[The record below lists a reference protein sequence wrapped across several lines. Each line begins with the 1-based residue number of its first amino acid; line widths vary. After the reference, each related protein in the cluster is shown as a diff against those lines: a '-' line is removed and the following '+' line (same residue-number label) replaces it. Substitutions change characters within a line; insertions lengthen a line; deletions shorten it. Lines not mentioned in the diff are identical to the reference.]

1 MKTLLLQHYIAIKKR
16 GLISVETTLD
26 QFLMKLEEEYIEVG
40 NAYADD
46 CLERKLPS
54 SDLVYEM
61 TDLVMVVL
69 NCFQHYGIDI
79 EEQLRINIKRQE
91 QRVCIHSKGIDK

>member
-1 MKTLLLQHYIAIKKR
+1 
-16 GLISVETTLD
+16 
-26 QFLMKLEEEYIEVG
+26 VG

-46 CLERKLPS
+46 CLDGKLPS

-69 NCFQHYGIDI
+69 NCFQHYGIDF
-79 EEQLRINIKRQE
+79 EEQLRINIKRNE
-91 QRVCIHSKGIDK
+91 NRICIGSKDIDE